1 MEKTINFNDFYG
13 GGLEREMMEE
23 ELIELQEEE
32 EKQKFRITDLGSAD
46 WVLRRRQEV
55 LDRLEKETEYAKTE
69 VQKYQNFI
77 NNQEKAA
84 NEQIAY
90 FDFLISEYL
99 QEQKAVDPKY
109 KLVTAVG
116 QANFRNSKSWKYEED
131 EVMEYLKQN
140 KKDQFIRVKVTES
153 LNKTELKK
161 ALKVTNGMAV
171 TEDGEIVPGISIED
185 KQTLVI
191 KMEE

>member
-13 GGLEREMMEE
+13 GGLEREMTEE

-116 QANFRNSKSWKYEED
+116 QANFRNSKSWRYEDD
-131 EVMEYLKQN
+131 EVMNFLKEN
-140 KKDQFIRVKVTES
+140 KMEEFIRVKVTES
-153 LNKTELKK
+153 INKVDLKK
-161 ALKVTNGMAV
+161 ALKVTNGMTI
-171 TEDGEIVPGISIED
+171 TEDGEVVPGITVED
-185 KQTLVI
+185 TQTLTV
-191 KMEE
+191 KME